1 MAARSAT
8 PDGRTDILAGTR
20 IKGRIQGNEDIHV
33 LGRVEGQIELEGRLT
48 VEEGGV
54 VKAEVRA
61 ERVLVSGT
69 VVGNVTASDAIELT
83 ATGRVQGDLRAPTV
97 RVAEGAK
104 FSGLLEVGDVSRIEV
119 APRPAALAAEPTE
132 KKKKKAQVTGFVA
145 AATPQDE
152 RRRKRV
158 VVKKRG

>member
-1 MAARSAT
+1 MAPRNPTA
-8 PDGRTDILAGTR
+8 DGRTDILSGTR
-20 IKGRIQGNEDIHV
+20 IKGRVQGNEDIHV
-33 LGRVEGQIELEGRLT
+33 LGRIEGQIELEGRLT

-61 ERVLVSGT
+61 ERVVVSGT
-69 VVGNVTASDAIELT
+69 VVGNLTASDSIELT

-97 RVAEGAK
+97 RVAEGAR

-119 APRPAALAAEPTE
+119 SPRPAARPAEESP
-132 KKKKKAQVTGFVA
+132 KKKTQVTGFA
-145 AATPQDE
+145 PASTPQDE